1 MPTRK
6 ASTGPQ
12 EAAKPATKAK
22 VAPKTLEAPPRLS
35 EPSYNMPRE
44 VAEWIERAQSIIN
57 HQRGEVERLRKENTE
72 LKSWRRWAEQRILR
86 SEHES

>member
-1 MPTRK
+1 MPTRRTTK
-6 ASTGPQ
+6 AQ
-12 EAAKPATKAK
+12 EPAKPATKAK
-22 VAPKTLEAPPRLS
+22 VATKAPEAPQRLS
-35 EPSYNMPRE
+35 EPTYNIPRE

-57 HQRGEVERLRKENTE
+57 HQRGEVERLRKENNE

>member
-1 MPTRK
+1 MPTKK
-6 ASTGPQ
+6 APAGPQ
-12 EAAKPATKAK
+12 EPAKPAAKAK
-22 VAPKTLEAPPRLS
+22 VARKAPEAPQRLS
-35 EPSYNMPRE
+35 EPTYNMPRE

-57 HQRGEVERLRKENTE
+57 HQRGEVERLRKENNE